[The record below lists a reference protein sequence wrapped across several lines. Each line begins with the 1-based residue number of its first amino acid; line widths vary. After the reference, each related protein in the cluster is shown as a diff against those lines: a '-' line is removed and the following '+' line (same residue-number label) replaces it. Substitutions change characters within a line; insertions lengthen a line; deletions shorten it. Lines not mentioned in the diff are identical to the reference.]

1 MNRIIEW
8 FVILILVCSLEHAK
22 VKFARAEVET
32 DEANK
37 EVVDEQYIYTHDTKS
52 EEENVDV
59 NQNSEGENDV
69 SSVDTENAQL
79 EVQVTA
85 EGNSRVNGTNG
96 GNNTSKIRCTLK
108 TQPEG
113 IVPEVKIMNLSSLL
127 TALTPLPN
135 ITDGECAVVL
145 FYSPWCIFSARAAPH
160 FNALARV
167 FPQISFYA
175 IDAVQH
181 TNLHMRYGLIAVPTI
196 LLFQNG
202 RAVAKFNGSHS
213 SLEKFSNFVSELT
226 GISPEGALNVTSADM
241 TGPVPAALQERTD
254 YILILSWVF
263 TIVCLCIWFLKSSLC
278 HRIVESIKNTWREA
292 EAQHE
297 HEE

>member
-1 MNRIIEW
+1 MCQSAKW
-8 FVILILVCSLEHAK
+8 FILILVCSLEHAK
-22 VKFARAEVET
+22 IKFSNSEESDEPNKQTT
-32 DEANK
+32 DE
-37 EVVDEQYIYTHDTKS
+37 EYIYTHDSKS
-52 EEENVDV
+52 EEENADEH
-59 NQNSEGENDV
+59 NSEVKDSDSNTDAV
-69 SSVDTENAQL
+69 YPQL
-79 EVQVTA
+79 EVQASPEENNT
-85 EGNSRVNGTNG
+85 VNGTNG
-96 GNNTSKIRCTLK
+96 GNSTSKIRCTLK
-108 TQPEG
+108 TTLEG
-113 IVPEVKIMNLSSLL
+113 IIPEVKIMNLSSLL
-127 TALTPLPN
+127 NALTPVPN

-145 FYSPWCIFSARAAPH
+145 FYSPWCVFSARAAPH

-181 TNLHMRYGLIAVPTI
+181 TNLHMRYGLISVPTI

-202 RAVAKFNGSHS
+202 RAVAKYNESHS
-213 SLEKFSNFVSELT
+213 SLEKFANFVNELT
-226 GISPEGALNVTSADM
+226 GIIPEGALNVTSADM
-241 TGPVPAALQERTD
+241 TGPVPAALQEKTD

-263 TIVCLCIWFLKSSLC
+263 TIACLCIWFLKSSFC